1 MLCSSG
7 GEICTAA
14 KPAGPRTVSH
24 SVAMS
29 VHFQSKR
36 WTNTS
41 PAAMWP
47 LGRYVWGRTGRPGG
61 TETTGAVD
69 DEPHAAASASSA
81 TKQARLRRHDD
92 GAAVRINLLALCSV
106 ARVLVQV
113 RVRDELGCRER
124 VQVPERLRR
133 RPHQR
138 PTLPLPQ
145 LATAGEQPVA
155 DQVRPTVAFP

>member
-7 GEICTAA
+7 GEICAAA

-47 LGRYVWGRTGRPGG
+47 LGRDVWGRTGRPGG
-61 TETTGAVD
+61 TETTGGGGHGAPGAPGGAETTGDVN
-69 DEPHAAASASSA
+69 DEPHAAANATRPTPTAQRAEDISLMRRLRMNSSSA
-81 TKQARLRRHDD
+81 A
-92 GAAVRINLLALCSV
+92 
-106 ARVLVQV
+106 
-113 RVRDELGCRER
+113 
-124 VQVPERLRR
+124 
-133 RPHQR
+133 
-138 PTLPLPQ
+138 
-145 LATAGEQPVA
+145 
-155 DQVRPTVAFP
+155 

>member
-7 GEICTAA
+7 GEICAAA

-61 TETTGAVD
+61 TETTGDVD
-69 DEPHAAASASSA
+69 DEPHAAANATTPTPTAQRAEDIALMRRLRMNSSSA
-81 TKQARLRRHDD
+81 AEATELPEGAPLGRH
-92 GAAVRINLLALCSV
+92 
-106 ARVLVQV
+106 
-113 RVRDELGCRER
+113 
-124 VQVPERLRR
+124 
-133 RPHQR
+133 
-138 PTLPLPQ
+138 
-145 LATAGEQPVA
+145 
-155 DQVRPTVAFP
+155 